1 MKYPIFFIVLI
12 FNVCCGL
19 QAQSIESLISSGK
32 IIANFTALG
41 GHSEDCIQLS
51 AQNTTSDTLQ
61 VWIEAGRRLQAADST
76 DQDILLVKDIHLKLL
91 PKSKLISKLYGFC
104 CQVHDHSPKKGHLF
118 GVGSLANKGLLRL
131 SKFIASKKF
140 DPSSIQSAIW
150 AISDSLSVSGIG
162 RGMNSEN
169 VELIRKVCEIRNIPM
184 PWYETNYGKADS
196 NNLAGKPISVNGAI
210 YFNLHENT
218 TVTVVVKDWN
228 GILVQT
234 LMEDVPKN
242 PGRQAL
248 EVEVDVAQ
256 LKPGKYKIYV
266 LSDGTNLLLS
276 RDFTL

>member
-1 MKYPIFFIVLI
+1 MVSVARFTTILPRKAIYLELAALQTKGCF
-12 FNVCCGL
+12 VC
-19 QAQSIESLISSGK
+19 QS
-32 IIANFTALG
+32 
-41 GHSEDCIQLS
+41 
-51 AQNTTSDTLQ
+51 
-61 VWIEAGRRLQAADST
+61 
-76 DQDILLVKDIHLKLL
+76 LLHLKNSI
-91 PKSKLISKLYGFC
+91 PG
-104 CQVHDHSPKKGHLF
+104 
-118 GVGSLANKGLLRL
+118 
-131 SKFIASKKF
+131 
-140 DPSSIQSAIW
+140 SIQSAIW

-196 NNLAGKPISVNGAI
+196 NNLAGKPISVTGAI